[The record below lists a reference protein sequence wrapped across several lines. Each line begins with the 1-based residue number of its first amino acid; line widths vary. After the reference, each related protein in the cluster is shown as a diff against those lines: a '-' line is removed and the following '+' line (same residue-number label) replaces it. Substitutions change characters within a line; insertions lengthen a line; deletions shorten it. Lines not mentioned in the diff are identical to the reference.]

1 MSQAS
6 ETPAATDPGLNVPL
20 WQDKLGGWIEKHPR
34 LWLRLGNW
42 ESSLLKESLQ
52 QVTIERPLYVTGLAR
67 SGSTILLELLAQHS
81 EVVTHRYR
89 DFPAVPIPWAWNW
102 FVERAGG
109 TERPPEERAHKDGIA
124 VTPESPE
131 AFEEP
136 LWATFFPQAHDPR
149 YSAVLDS
156 DTSHPEFERFYLDHL
171 RKLLLLRKGR
181 RYLAKGNYNVTRLG
195 YLLKLFPDAR
205 FVIPVRD
212 PLWHVASLMKQHQ
225 LFCREEQRNPRVLRH
240 MRRSGHFEFGLDRRV
255 INTGDPRVELISS
268 LWSEGREVE
277 GWAHYWAMIYDHVA
291 EVLEVDRALRQATL
305 VVRYED
311 LCEDPE
317 GIFTCILEHCAL
329 TPEELPA
336 LATQRIRHPSYYRP
350 SFTQEEE
357 AMIRRITAP
366 SARCFGYQAQLQ
378 HVL

>member
-131 AFEEP
+131 ALEEP
-136 LWATFFPQAHDPR
+136 SGRPSSRRPMIPVTARFWTATM
-149 YSAVLDS
+149 
-156 DTSHPEFERFYLDHL
+156 SHPEFGASTSTTFASCCCCAR
-171 RKLLLLRKGR
+171 
-181 RYLAKGNYNVTRLG
+181 A
-195 YLLKLFPDAR
+195 DAISPR
-205 FVIPVRD
+205 AITTSP
-212 PLWHVASLMKQHQ
+212 AS
-225 LFCREEQRNPRVLRH
+225 
-240 MRRSGHFEFGLDRRV
+240 
-255 INTGDPRVELISS
+255 
-268 LWSEGREVE
+268 
-277 GWAHYWAMIYDHVA
+277 
-291 EVLEVDRALRQATL
+291 AT
-305 VVRYED
+305 
-311 LCEDPE
+311 C
-317 GIFTCILEHCAL
+317 
-329 TPEELPA
+329 
-336 LATQRIRHPSYYRP
+336 
-350 SFTQEEE
+350 
-357 AMIRRITAP
+357 
-366 SARCFGYQAQLQ
+366 
-378 HVL
+378 